1 MLRKKILFTLDKLNL
16 WLGLKFFNN
25 FNLLSYNLFN
35 KIYKKNICNK
45 YYLKYDFISKYANE
59 GFSKLGNVSSNDIND
74 LLKLLNINNNPQPG
88 NDNQYNYSLNE
99 NTINLIKKIIDI
111 NILDKIRI
119 LEGYYNL
126 KIVLANIKVAR
137 NYNVPHNDIK
147 KESYSNFFHSD
158 GYLFNLF
165 KIFINLED
173 IDRSQGPL
181 IIVKKNKAKN
191 FFKFYNYTGRKHCEI
206 SKNTES
212 FFYVND
218 GKKGDI
224 LLCDTTE
231 LMHKAGEIMENKKRD
246 MLFLEFAAYPLDR
259 NTDIY
264 AYQKEFKNNI
274 NMKFSKIAGIKNLI
288 NFYFLCKKNKLS

>member
-1 MLRKKILFTLDKLNL
+1 
-16 WLGLKFFNN
+16 
-25 FNLLSYNLFN
+25 
-35 KIYKKNICNK
+35 
-45 YYLKYDFISKYANE
+45 
-59 GFSKLGNVSSNDIND
+59 
-74 LLKLLNINNNPQPG
+74 LLKLLNSNNNPRPG

-99 NTINLIKKIIDI
+99 NTTNLIKKIIDI
-111 NILDKIRI
+111 NILEKIKI

-137 NYNVPHNDIK
+137 NYNVPHHDIK

-191 FFKFYNYTGRKHCEI
+191 FFKFYNYTGRKYCEI
-206 SKNTES
+206 SRNTES

-264 AYQKEFKNNI
+264 AYQNEFKNNI